1 MITNQFEIVFNNKY
15 QIHNYSLKLH
25 WVEPKIKKLDEDGKP
40 VKSWRPTQSVLD
52 RKVRD
57 VAEAAQKQLTSIFTN
72 YVWSGTNMYSMSY
85 VDTESEELI
94 IPCQLQ
100 ENECYNL
107 SIQYAG
113 NFNLNGIESENM
125 TRNPF

>member
-1 MITNQFEIVFNNKY
+1 VFNNKY

-25 WVEPKIKKLDEDGKP
+25 WVEPKIKKLDEEGKP
-40 VKSWRPTQSVLD
+40 LKAWRPTQSVLD
-52 RKVRD
+52 RKVKD
-57 VAEAAQKQLTSIFTN
+57 VAESAQKELASIFTN

-85 VDTESEELI
+85 VDTESEELL

-107 SIQYAG
+107 SI
-113 NFNLNGIESENM
+113 
-125 TRNPF
+125 